1 MEEEINTLDNAMKEE
16 LNAVKKKYASLKAE
30 VKKKYKELEKQKK
43 RKEKEETKKL
53 RKSIPKSLK
62 ILVWDKH
69 IGKEKGIGEC
79 YVCKSKIDSKNFE
92 CGHIV
97 SVKEGGAT
105 NIDNLLPICSSC
117 NKSMGTENLMVFKKK
132 YFNTNPDIPKK
143 EIPTKNIQK
152 EETKPKTPIEEFV
165 ESKVKYNDGL
175 VDEELDNPSN
185 RAFSHPS
192 YGNDL
197 PAPFPKIKTG
207 RKVPREVKLETVYN
221 HYRNWISVHYPQIH
235 KDTQFEG
242 CLGGG
247 DNDTQ
252 ENIKTIIT
260 HKYGEPINMANW
272 SISSEMG
279 KKITG
284 WKNVE
289 IID

>member
-1 MEEEINTLDNAMKEE
+1 M
-16 LNAVKKKYASLKAE
+16 
-30 VKKKYKELEKQKK
+30 
-43 RKEKEETKKL
+43 
-53 RKSIPKSLK
+53 
-62 ILVWDKH
+62 
-69 IGKEKGIGEC
+69 
-79 YVCKSKIDSKNFE
+79 NFE

-97 SVKEGGAT
+97 SVKEGGET
-105 NIDNLLPICSSC
+105 NIENLLPICSSC

-132 YFNTNPDIPKK
+132 YFSTNPDIPKK
-143 EIPTKNIQK
+143 ETKNIQK

-165 ESKVKYNDGL
+165 ESKVKYNDEL

-185 RAFSHPS
+185 RASDNP
-192 YGNDL
+192 YGGAANDL
-197 PAPFPKIKTG
+197 LQAACFPKIKTG

-242 CLGGG
+242 CFG

-252 ENIKTIIT
+252 ENIEKIIT

-279 KKITG
+279 GKITG